1 MITYAVENHLSAQY
15 VRLRSA
21 NRSNAHNTWNVNSSG
36 NINNNNA
43 WNANRFS
50 PIAYIFNLTVA
61 YNVIYFIT
69 ISKEP
74 NSLPLGKQHRTDASD
89 LYLSLPMLVH
99 EEQHMKSYIID
110 PDQLFDSMMKCKNT
124 VSWKP
129 SVKAFVLNGEKNI
142 QKMNERL
149 TNGTW
154 INGKPK
160 PILITYPKR
169 REGLSISFKD
179 RVYQRSINDNSLY
192 PNITRSFIYANCA
205 CQKGKGTDFARSLLK
220 KYLWRYFCK
229 YGNQGYVMQIDI
241 HGYYANLKHNYVNL
255 YFKKS
260 LESSVSN
267 MAIEILEN
275 QYAGSV
281 GYNPGS
287 QMVQIAGIAF
297 LNDLDHYIK
306 EVLKVKYYI
315 RYMDDLIIIHNNK
328 EEIQQYMDCISIELN
343 KLGLSLNEKKS
354 KIQSLSKD
362 FLYLGFVFRI
372 TSTGK
377 IIMTLNPSNIKH
389 WRRKLKRL
397 VLKAK
402 RGEIQKCKIE
412 EAFDCWKA
420 NAMKG
425 NSYKLISRMEKYYQ
439 ELWRTL

>member
-1 MITYAVENHLSAQY
+1 
-15 VRLRSA
+15 
-21 NRSNAHNTWNVNSSG
+21 
-36 NINNNNA
+36 
-43 WNANRFS
+43 
-50 PIAYIFNLTVA
+50 
-61 YNVIYFIT
+61 
-69 ISKEP
+69 
-74 NSLPLGKQHRTDASD
+74 
-89 LYLSLPMLVH
+89 
-99 EEQHMKSYIID
+99 
-110 PDQLFDSMMKCKNT
+110 
-124 VSWKP
+124 
-129 SVKAFVLNGEKNI
+129 
-142 QKMNERL
+142 MNERL

-328 EEIQQYMDCISIELN
+328 EEIQQYMNCISIELN

-425 NSYKLISRMEKYYQ
+425 NSYKLISRMEKYYK

>member
-1 MITYAVENHLSAQY
+1 M
-15 VRLRSA
+15 
-21 NRSNAHNTWNVNSSG
+21 
-36 NINNNNA
+36 
-43 WNANRFS
+43 
-50 PIAYIFNLTVA
+50 
-61 YNVIYFIT
+61 
-69 ISKEP
+69 
-74 NSLPLGKQHRTDASD
+74 GKQHQIDASD
-89 LYLSLPMLVH
+89 LYVSLSMLVH
-99 EEQHMKSYIID
+99 EELYMKNYIID
-110 PDQLFDSMMKCKNT
+110 PDQLFDSMNKCKNT

-129 SVKAFVLNGEKNI
+129 SVRSFILNSEKNI
-142 QKMNERL
+142 QKMNDRL
-149 TNGTW
+149 MDGTW
-154 INGKPK
+154 VNGRPK

-192 PNITRSFIYANCA
+192 PDITRSFIYANCA
-205 CQKGKGTDFARSLLK
+205 CQKGKGTDFARKLLK

-229 YGNQGYVMQIDI
+229 YGNKGYVMQIDI
-241 HGYYANLKHNYVNL
+241 HGYYSNLRHQYVNW
-255 YFKKS
+255 YFKKN
-260 LESSVSN
+260 LDSSVSN
-267 MAIEILEN
+267 MAIEVLEN
-275 QYAGSV
+275 QYSGNV

-297 LNDLDHYIK
+297 LNELDHYIK
-306 EVLKVKYYI
+306 EALRVKYYI
-315 RYMDDLIIIHNNK
+315 RYMDDLIIIHNDK
-328 EEIQQYMDCISIELN
+328 DEIQHYMDCISIELN
-343 KLGLSLNEKKS
+343 KLGLSLNDKKS

-362 FLYLGFVFRI
+362 FLYLGFVFKL

-402 RGEIQKCKIE
+402 KGEIQKSKVQ

-425 NSYKLISRMEKYYQ
+425 NSYKLIYRMEKYYQ

>member
-1 MITYAVENHLSAQY
+1 M
-15 VRLRSA
+15 
-21 NRSNAHNTWNVNSSG
+21 NSSG

-50 PIAYIFNLTVA
+50 PIAYIFNLTVT

-74 NSLPLGKQHRTDASD
+74 NSLPLGKQHRIDASD

-205 CQKGKGTDFARSLLK
+205 CQKRKGTDFARDLLK